1 MQTAKIYEKTQ
12 ILIEAIFRRFKTF
25 WSKAEQDTA
34 PKKKR
39 TYEDDMA
46 IPRANYRSQYG
57 GYNPS
62 WLRGAIL
69 ILTLGFIFFF
79 QGCRTQEIPVESI
92 TEVRYVDSV
101 VLKDSVVVIPT
112 ERIVDIVPWYDTLRM
127 ATSISESKAW
137 VDTANHT
144 IKGELKNKQG
154 KLVEIKYVDRVVKRD
169 SIVEKEVPVYVK
181 GDTVERIKRPWWA
194 WVCLTWTVVTLCS
207 ISFVI
212 FKKIKGLI

>member
-1 MQTAKIYEKTQ
+1 MYGNYHPDFELKPDEPFLARM
-12 ILIEAIFRRFKTF
+12 RRFT
-25 WSKAEQDTA
+25 SKVAQLIVRA
-34 PKKKR
+34 AKR
-39 TYEDDMA
+39 A
-46 IPRANYRSQYG
+46 GRAVSVAVA
-57 GYNPS
+57 
-62 WLRGAIL
+62 GAIL
-69 ILTLGFIFFF
+69 FFF
-79 QGCRTQEIPVESI
+79 TLSGCRTQQIPVESI

-207 ISFVI
+207 IAFVI
-212 FKKIKGLI
+212 FKKIRGLV